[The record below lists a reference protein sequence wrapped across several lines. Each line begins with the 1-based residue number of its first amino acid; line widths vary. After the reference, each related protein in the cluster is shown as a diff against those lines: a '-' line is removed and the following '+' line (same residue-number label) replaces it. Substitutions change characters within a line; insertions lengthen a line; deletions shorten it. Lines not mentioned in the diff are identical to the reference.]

1 MNGHDPGWIKG
12 VTGLTVWG
20 RRESSSF
27 LYVAIAPEMS
37 SLFQNLEL
45 GSDQVY
51 SVRPILSWNS
61 GSPCLERS
69 VGGVLV
75 QLLGLPSG

>member
-20 RRESSSF
+20 QRESSSF
-27 LYVAIAPEMS
+27 PYVAIEMS

-45 GSDQVY
+45 GSDEVY
-51 SVRPILSWNS
+51 SVQPILSWNS

-69 VGGVLV
+69 IGGVLV
-75 QLLGLPSG
+75 QLLGFP